1 MSRALHCSASH
12 PSTPP
17 SMAALTLAGL
27 AFRYSPLSRGVTAH
41 SLSSTTMDEQMS
53 QLHCGPMRSSFVTAW
68 LQSHCSRGNFND
80 SAVWAE
86 QSPAWLLLGGTPDKC
101 LSSFL
106 CELPACAR
114 PCTLP
119 TSASPLETYRDLLLP
134 PPVHSFPSENS
145 NSTAASLSN
154 LACNAGIIEAGRGVI
169 CMLCSGRSSQLCV
182 ING

>member
-1 MSRALHCSASH
+1 MSRGLHCSASH
-12 PSTPP
+12 PS
-17 SMAALTLAGL
+17 MAALLLAGM
-27 AFRYSPLSRGVTAH
+27 AFRDSLLPRGEDCSAH